1 MKTLRTLC
9 VVTLG
14 LVVGAAAWAQTASR
28 IAYVDMM
35 RAFSEIDEG
44 RAGLKELE
52 RFKNDRQK
60 LLDEKQNS
68 VKAQMEELDR
78 QGMLIKP
85 EVKQQKETELRQ
97 QMLETQQMFMNMQK
111 ELSQKEMEFK
121 MTIYRKMQVVIQ
133 EIAENQGF
141 TLVLDSSAGGPVVY
155 GRTADDITAEV
166 VRTYN
171 SRSSAAAP
179 AKKPEGKKKKSG

>member
-1 MKTLRTLC
+1 M
-9 VVTLG
+9 G
-14 LVVGAAAWAQTASR
+14 LLIGAAASAQTASR

-60 LLDEKQNS
+60 VLDDKQTA

-78 QGMLIKP
+78 QGLLIKP

-97 QMLETQQMFMNMQK
+97 QMLDTQQMFMNMQK

-121 MTIYRKMQVVIQ
+121 MTIYRKMQVIIQ
-133 EIAENQGF
+133 EIAENQGY
-141 TLVLDSSAGGPVVY
+141 TLVLDSSAGGPVVF
-155 GRTADDITAEV
+155 GRTQDDITAEV
-166 VRTYN
+166 VRAYN
-171 SRSSAAAP
+171 GRGGVATP
-179 AKKPEGKKKKSG
+179 DKKPEGKKKKGG

>member
-1 MKTLRTLC
+1 
-9 VVTLG
+9 
-14 LVVGAAAWAQTASR
+14 
-28 IAYVDMM
+28 
-35 RAFSEIDEG
+35 
-44 RAGLKELE
+44 
-52 RFKNDRQK
+52 
-60 LLDEKQNS
+60 
-68 VKAQMEELDR
+68 MEELDR

-97 QMLETQQMFMNMQK
+97 QMLETQQLFMNLQK

-133 EIAENQGF
+133 EIAENQGY

-166 VRTYN
+166 VRKYN
-171 SRSSAAAP
+171 ARSGGAAVP
-179 AKKPEGKKKKSG
+179 EKKPEGKKKKSG

>member
-1 MKTLRTLC
+1 MRTLRTACC
-9 VVTLG
+9 VAMG
-14 LVVGAAAWAQTASR
+14 LLIGAAASAQNASR

-35 RAFSEIDEG
+35 RAFSEIEEG

-52 RFKNDRQK
+52 RFKNDKQK
-60 LLDEKQNS
+60 VLDEKQS
-68 VKAQMEELDR
+68 AVKAQMEELDR

-97 QMLETQQMFMNMQK
+97 QMLEVQQLFMNLQK

-133 EIAENQGF
+133 QIAENQGY
-141 TLVLDSSAGGPVVY
+141 TLVLDSSSGGPVVY

-166 VRTYN
+166 VRAYN
-171 SRSSAAAP
+171 GRNSTAAP
-179 AKKPEGKKKKSG
+179 EKKPEGKKKKSG